1 MISLWPCRT
10 GVLVNGRTA
19 HFAAGLLPWHVSY
32 LCAVDAGTGATEGPG
47 HYVRE
52 LAAWPSLPTP
62 QQEKQLQG
70 KAGLTPES
78 AMVLSGDR
86 LLVPQGRVAPCLHNR
101 LDGEPVGTA
110 ASAGGCFAML
120 MDNNHWLSAPG
131 NRQGFLIES
140 DAKTGAS
147 PGLIF
152 GGTAAVTDRDNLYY
166 LTATGVTA
174 IRRGQWAVRG
184 RGMRNPPS
192 KWTAPQTEPVAI
204 IRAGTTILVGSRNKV
219 VALAASDGKPLWQ
232 ADVQGKAYELAVAD
246 GRLLVSTDAGCV
258 YCFAA
263 EGAAPTARPAPTVQ
277 VPAPGGKTALALGP
291 RLRFTATDSAVV
303 CWQTSEPLPTEAF
316 WTDGRGVQ
324 KVLDPTP
331 STQHRA
337 VLTGLKPNAVYT
349 YTILAG
355 SGAYLRQECDTYF
368 NHSLTAPLGGPWPS
382 RSWPCMKRP
391 PKRSSPRVKPPAAY
405 AWCWGAIGANSPTN
419 WPSAATSAFSAW
431 KPTRSSS
438 THRGGRCARRASTGL
453 ASPSITSRLC
463 KNCPSWETSPT

>member
-1 MISLWPCRT
+1 
-10 GVLVNGRTA
+10 
-19 HFAAGLLPWHVSY
+19 
-32 LCAVDAGTGATEGPG
+32 
-47 HYVRE
+47 
-52 LAAWPSLPTP
+52 
-62 QQEKQLQG
+62 
-70 KAGLTPES
+70 
-78 AMVLSGDR
+78 MVLSGNG

-120 MDNNHWLSAPG
+120 MDNNHWLSAGQP
-131 NRQGFLIES
+131 
-140 DAKTGAS
+140 
-147 PGLIF
+147 PGLSDRERRQDRGLAGVDLRRD
-152 GGTAAVTDRDNLYY
+152 GGRDGPRQPLLSHGHRRHGYPPRPV
-166 LTATGVTA
+166 GRPRGGGCG
-174 IRRGQWAVRG
+174 IRR
-184 RGMRNPPS
+184 PS
-192 KWTAPQTEPVAI
+192 RTAPQTEPVAI

-355 SGAYLRQECDTYF
+355 RALLHECDTYF

-382 RSWPCMKRP
+382 RGRPCMKRP
-391 PKRSSPRVKPPAAY
+391 PKRSSPRAKSPAAY
-405 AWCWGAIGANSPTN
+405 ACAGEQSG
-419 WPSAATSAFSAW
+419 
-431 KPTRSSS
+431 PTRLRTGQAQQPPHSRRGDRREAGR
-438 THRGGRCARRASTGL
+438 HIAAVAARGGHLRGST
-453 ASPSITSRLC
+453 SPSITSRLC